1 MPSGYES
8 IPPGEEKQGS
18 TFFKITC
25 AICTVAFLGVFTYLA
40 GATSDAVAATES
52 GAKAIPTA
60 DVADSG
66 EPWPSH
72 FIKLGMLY
80 QPMDT
85 TEAKEK
91 GWKPSG
97 EDCVPSL
104 GEPWIYGDER
114 SSNTSSTFFYT
125 PAVGDVPGVLSGIE
139 VDYYNYNEE
148 KLIAEFFSEE
158 RTSKDGSYYSIALA
172 LRDSSK
178 QDLCDTTSTIAYPN
192 EEYLAI
198 APDKANMLIPLSE
211 SSADLK
217 ENYHEGS
224 CLPGMGNHWETD
236 IVGGK
241 DITFEAGNLN
251 PVVPMYNSTDGTI
264 NGVFFVIPQR
274 KQFWLPGCNAF
285 AVPVAP
291 ECLVEANFWDIGPGL
306 SEVNAPPFF
315 LCSNFC
321 GKCQFSGSADGM
333 YATMHI
339 FFRPMYLE
347 KCDDMKPSCANG
359 KSFGSF

>member
-1 MPSGYES
+1 MPSGYET
-8 IPPGEEKQGS
+8 IPSGDEQQGS
-18 TFFKITC
+18 AFFKRTC
-25 AICTVAFLGVFTYLA
+25 ALCTIIFIVTFKYLA
-40 GATSDAVAATES
+40 GVTTDAVSAAGSAEKS
-52 GAKAIPTA
+52 IAPP

-91 GWKPSG
+91 GWKRAAKTASRLLVNRGFAGATSDAVSTEAADAPPDLDGSGEPWPSHFIKLGMLYQPMNTAEAKEQGWKPSG

-114 SSNTSSTFFYT
+114 SANTSSTFFYT

-139 VDYYNYNEE
+139 VDYYDYHEE

-198 APDKANMLIPLSE
+198 DPDKANKLIPLSE
-211 SSADLK
+211 SSTDLT
-217 ENYHEGS
+217 ENYKEGA

-241 DITFEAGNLN
+241 D
-251 PVVPMYNSTDGTI
+251 
-264 NGVFFVIPQR
+264 
-274 KQFWLPGCNAF
+274 
-285 AVPVAP
+285 
-291 ECLVEANFWDIGPGL
+291 
-306 SEVNAPPFF
+306 
-315 LCSNFC
+315 
-321 GKCQFSGSADGM
+321 
-333 YATMHI
+333 
-339 FFRPMYLE
+339 
-347 KCDDMKPSCANG
+347 
-359 KSFGSF
+359 

>member
-1 MPSGYES
+1 MPSGYET
-8 IPPGEEKQGS
+8 IPSGDEQQGS
-18 TFFKITC
+18 AFFKRTC
-25 AICTVAFLGVFTYLA
+25 ALCTIIFIVTFKYLA
-40 GATSDAVAATES
+40 GVTTDAVSAAGSAEKS
-52 GAKAIPTA
+52 IAPP

-114 SSNTSSTFFYT
+114 SANTSSTFFYT

-158 RTSKDGSYYSIALA
+158 RTSKDGSYYSIAVA

-178 QDLCDTTSTIAYPN
+178 QDLCDTTSTVAYPN

-198 APDKANMLIPLSE
+198 DPDKANKLIPLSE
-211 SSADLK
+211 SSTDLT
-217 ENYHEGS
+217 ENYKEGA

-241 DITFEAGNLN
+241 DLTYEAGNLF
-251 PVVPMYNSTDGTI
+251 PVVPMYNSSDGTI
-264 NGVFFVIPQR
+264 NGIFFMIPQR

-285 AVPVAP
+285 ANPLDP
-291 ECLVEANFWDIGPGL
+291 DCLVEANFWDVGPGL
-306 SEVNAPPFF
+306 TEVNAPPFF
-315 LCSNFC
+315 FCSNFC
-321 GKCQFSGSADGM
+321 GECQFSGSTDGM
-333 YATMHI
+333 YATMHF

-347 KCDDMKPSCANG
+347 KCNEYKPSCANG
-359 KSFGSF
+359 EVWGSF